1 MVSIRSRRQ
10 TPKRIQAEHPITLQG
25 LGASQVADK
34 PSWGGGDGRPTLIER
49 KDQNFL
55 SAILKELTAGRNLQ
69 GRMTPGTTA
78 EVLQLLQPVHRTF
91 YLALLE
97 VVCNPFALPT
107 LQARLDPDHIDGAGL
122 VVRRLAPDGRREG
135 WRNQEQTATG
145 TSLRGWVAFE
155 NGNEERLDPD
165 PSHRPRPLCGHP
177 ELESR
182 LLPDATRLSES
193 VSSLFIA
200 PPAVNQ
206 ATGRT
211 ILFGL
216 VPVTSSERSEL
227 PQPLPTPTDA
237 ATSAAFDQEIAQ
249 TILPYYLRSGS
260 TQPRSFP
267 SGFGGRVLTAADADS
282 SDPPLQQ
289 AINSLYLLQ
298 LQHHFNAFEN
308 SALLQELNQ
317 ISIDAGTNE
326 AQSLGSFLQQA
337 HRVLVE
343 RQANQQV
350 RLPRQWG
357 LITADQQGRIV
368 ALIRAQLLQRL
379 GELTAAEERFEDSDR
394 QYQVRA
400 FVRLRRDDGCPT
412 KIIWSEYSNP
422 FTIAPWYTNTDAPP
436 LRIDLPDVLD
446 PKALQN
452 LRPNVAFRVPP
463 RLFSLL
469 GNDPEE
475 LLKGKANVGNGL
487 GLGWICGFNIPIITL
502 CAFIVLNLF
511 LQLFNLIF
519 WWIFMIKICIPLPIK
534 KSNS

>member
-1 MVSIRSRRQ
+1 MVNTRSRRQ
-10 TPKRIQAEHPITLQG
+10 TTQLNQAEHPATLQG

-34 PSWGGGDGRPTLIER
+34 PGWGGGDGRPTLIAR

-55 SAILKELTAGRNLQ
+55 SAILNELSAGSSLQ
-69 GRMTPGTTA
+69 GRINPGST

-107 LQARLDPDHIDGAGL
+107 LQTRLNPERIDSAGL
-122 VVRRLAPDGRREG
+122 VVRRLAADGRREG

-145 TSLRGWVAFE
+145 KSLRGWVVFE
-155 NGNEERLDPD
+155 NNNEETLDPD
-165 PSHRPRPLCGHP
+165 PDQRPRPLCGHP
-177 ELESR
+177 DLESR
-182 LLPDATRLSES
+182 LLPDSTRLSES

-216 VPVTSSERSEL
+216 VPVTSSERSEH
-227 PQPLPTPTDA
+227 PQPLPTPSDA
-237 ATSAAFDQEIAQ
+237 ATSVALDQEIIQ

-260 TQPRSFP
+260 IQSRSFP
-267 SGFGGRVLTAADADS
+267 SGFAGRVLTAVDADS
-282 SDPPLQQ
+282 SDPALQQ
-289 AINSLYLLQ
+289 AINSLSLQ
-298 LQHHFNAFEN
+298 QLKHHFNAFEN
-308 SALLQELNQ
+308 PALLQELNQ
-317 ISIDAGTNE
+317 INIDADTNQ

-357 LITADQQGRIV
+357 LITVEQQGRIV
-368 ALIRAQLLQRL
+368 ALIRAQLLHRL
-379 GELTAAEERFEDSDR
+379 GDLTAAAERFEDSDR

-412 KIIWSEYSNP
+412 KIIWSDYSNP

-463 RLFSLL
+463 RLFNLL
-469 GNDPEE
+469 RNDPKD
-475 LLKGKANVGNGL
+475 LLKGDDKSGSGL
-487 GLGWICGFNIPIITL
+487 GLGWICGFNIPIITI

-519 WWIFMIKICIPLPIK
+519 WWIFIIKICIPFPLK

>member
-1 MVSIRSRRQ
+1 MVTTRSRRQ
-10 TPKRIQAEHPITLQG
+10 TRQPIQAEHPTTLQG
-25 LGASQVADK
+25 LGASQVPDK
-34 PSWGGGDGRPTLIER
+34 PGWGGGDGRPTLIQR
-49 KDQNFL
+49 QDQNFL
-55 SAILKELTAGRNLQ
+55 SAILNELTAGNSLQ
-69 GRMTPGTTA
+69 GRLTPA
-78 EVLQLLQPVHRTF
+78 SNEVLQLLQPVHRTF

-107 LQARLDPDHIDGAGL
+107 LQARLDPERIDSAGL
-122 VVRRLAPDGRREG
+122 VVRRLAADGRREG

-145 TSLRGWVAFE
+145 TSLRGWVVFE
-155 NGNEERLDPD
+155 NNNEEMLDPD

-177 ELESR
+177 DLESR

-227 PQPLPTPTDA
+227 PQPLPTPTDE
-237 ATSAAFDQEIAQ
+237 ATSKAFDQEIIN
-249 TILPYYLRSGS
+249 TILPYYLRSGNES
-260 TQPRSFP
+260 RSFP
-267 SGFGGRVLTAADADS
+267 SSFAGQVLTAADADS
-282 SDPPLQQ
+282 SDPAKQQ
-289 AINSLYLLQ
+289 AINSLFLLQ
-298 LQHHFNAFEN
+298 LKHHLNAFEN

-317 ISIDAGTNE
+317 ISIDANTDHS
-326 AQSLGSFLQQA
+326 QRLGSFLQQA
-337 HRVLVE
+337 YRVLVE

-350 RLPRQWG
+350 RLPSKWG
-357 LITADQQGRIV
+357 LIGAEQQGRIV
-368 ALIRAQLLQRL
+368 ALVRTQLLQRL
-379 GELTAAEERFEDSDR
+379 GELTTAAERFEDSDR

-412 KIIWSEYSNP
+412 KIIWSDYSNP
-422 FTIAPWYTNTDAPP
+422 FKIAPWYTNTDSPP

-463 RLFSLL
+463 RLFNLL
-469 GNDPEE
+469 RNDPKD
-475 LLKGKANVGNGL
+475 LLKGDDKSGSGL
-487 GLGWICGFNIPIITL
+487 GLSWICGFNIPIITL

-519 WWIFMIKICIPLPIK
+519 WWIFIIKICIPFPIK

>member
-1 MVSIRSRRQ
+1 MVNTRSRRQ
-10 TPKRIQAEHPITLQG
+10 TRQPIQAEHPTTLQG
-25 LGASQVADK
+25 LGASQLSDK
-34 PSWGGGDGRPTLIER
+34 PGWGGGDGRPTLIER
-49 KDQNFL
+49 QDQNFL
-55 SAILKELTAGRNLQ
+55 NAILNELTAGSSLQ
-69 GRMTPGTTA
+69 GRMTPGSN

-107 LQARLDPDHIDGAGL
+107 LQARLDPERIDSAGL
-122 VVRRLAPDGRREG
+122 VVRRLAADGRREG
-135 WRNQEQTATG
+135 WRNQKQTATG
-145 TSLRGWVAFE
+145 TSMRGWVVFE
-155 NGNEERLDPD
+155 NNNEEMLDPD

-177 ELESR
+177 DLESR
-182 LLPDATRLSES
+182 LLPDATRLNES

-227 PQPLPTPTDA
+227 PQPLPTPTDDE
-237 ATSAAFDQEIAQ
+237 TSNAFDQEIIN
-249 TILPYYLRSGS
+249 TILPYYLRSSGNE
-260 TQPRSFP
+260 TRSFP
-267 SGFGGRVLTAADADS
+267 AGFAGQVLTAADADS
-282 SDPPLQQ
+282 SDPALQQ
-289 AINSLYLLQ
+289 AINSLFLLQ
-298 LQHHFNAFEN
+298 LKHHLNAFEN
-308 SALLQELNQ
+308 SALFQELNQ
-317 ISIDAGTNE
+317 ISIDANTD
-326 AQSLGSFLQQA
+326 QSQQLGSFLQQA
-337 HRVLVE
+337 YRVLVE

-357 LITADQQGRIV
+357 LITAEQQRRIV
-368 ALIRAQLLQRL
+368 ALTRTQLLQRL
-379 GELTAAEERFEDSDR
+379 GELTASEERFEDSDR

-412 KIIWSEYSNP
+412 KIIWSDYSNS
-422 FTIAPWYTNTDAPP
+422 FKIAPWYTNTNAPP

-463 RLFSLL
+463 RLFNLL
-469 GNDPEE
+469 RNDPKD
-475 LLKGKANVGNGL
+475 LLKGDDKSGGGL
-487 GLGWICGFNIPIITL
+487 GLSWICGFNIPIITL

-519 WWIFMIKICIPLPIK
+519 WWIFIIKICIPFPIK